1 VPNYRERKRKPLKSH
16 SAGHAPRFGTR
27 VSVVQPS
34 GPIAMIDPLPTQA
47 QRRDYLAATDNDHSD
62 DSYDAVNF
70 RQTGRRES
78 RLPYD
83 TKDR

>member
-1 VPNYRERKRKPLKSH
+1 VPNFRERKRKPLKSH
-16 SAGHAPRFGTR
+16 PAGHAPRFGTR
-27 VSVVQPS
+27 ASVVQPS
-34 GPIAMIDPLPTQA
+34 QPLAVLDMGDTA
-47 QRRDYLAATDNDHSD
+47 AEQRDFLAATDNDLSD